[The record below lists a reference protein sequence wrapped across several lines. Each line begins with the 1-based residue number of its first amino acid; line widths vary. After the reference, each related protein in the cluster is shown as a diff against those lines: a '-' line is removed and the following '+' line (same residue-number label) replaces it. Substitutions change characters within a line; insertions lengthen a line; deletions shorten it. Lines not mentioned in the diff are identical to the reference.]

1 MLFVACYEYTPEAW
15 SRLLARPAD
24 RTQPVRDAMA
34 EAGATLRNIF
44 FNHDDLSGMTFF
56 EAPDV
61 AAGTAIGLV
70 IMGSGA
76 FQSVRVRQLMTAAE
90 LPDVLARARKVS
102 ERFRAPGEEAAA

>member
-34 EAGATLRNIF
+34 EAGANRN
-44 FNHDDLSGMTFF
+44 
-56 EAPDV
+56 APEP
-61 AAGTAIGLV
+61 
-70 IMGSGA
+70 
-76 FQSVRVRQLMTAAE
+76 AAE

-102 ERFRAPGEEAAA
+102 ERFRAPDEETAA